1 MKVKLNVEIHADI
14 PGEFQDDAQAV
25 QLLQQEINERF
36 EIDYEYDKE
45 DQPSVM
51 FESAQIKIYIP
62 GAGKL

>member
-14 PGEFQDDAQAV
+14 PGEFQDDADAV
-25 QLLQQEINERF
+25 QLLQEEINERF

>member
-14 PGEFQDDAQAV
+14 PGEFQDDAEPQ
-25 QLLQQEINERF
+25 QILQEEINERF

>member
-25 QLLQQEINERF
+25 QLLQEEINERF
-36 EIDYEYDKE
+36 EIGYEYDKE

>member
-14 PGEFQDDAQAV
+14 PGEFQNDAEAIE
-25 QLLQQEINERF
+25 LLQDELDELLSIGAKN
-36 EIDYEYDKE
+36 DKY

-51 FESAQIKIYIP
+51 FTSAQIKIYIP

>member
-14 PGEFQDDAQAV
+14 PGEFQDDTQAV
-25 QLLQQEINERF
+25 QLLQEEINERF

>member
-1 MKVKLNVEIHADI
+1 MKVKLNIELHADI
-14 PGEFQDDAQAV
+14 PGEFQDDAEAI
-25 QLLQQEINERF
+25 QLLQEEINERF

-51 FESAQIKIYIP
+51 FTSAKIKMYIP

>member
-1 MKVKLNVEIHADI
+1 MKVKLNIELHADI
-14 PGEFQDDAQAV
+14 PGEFQDDAEAV
-25 QLLQQEINERF
+25 QLLQEEINERF

-51 FESAQIKIYIP
+51 FMSAQIKMYIP

>member
-1 MKVKLNVEIHADI
+1 MKVKINVEIHADI
-14 PGEFQDDAQAV
+14 PGEFQDDADAV
-25 QLLQQEINERF
+25 QLLQEEINERF

-51 FESAQIKIYIP
+51 FTSAQIKMYIP

>member
-25 QLLQQEINERF
+25 QLLQEEINERF
-36 EIDYEYDKE
+36 EINYEYDKE

>member
-14 PGEFQDDAQAV
+14 PGEFQDDADAV
-25 QLLQQEINERF
+25 QLLQEEINERF
-36 EIDYEYDKE
+36 EIDYEYDKD

>member
-14 PGEFQDDAQAV
+14 PGEFQDDSDAV
-25 QLLQQEINERF
+25 QLLQEEINERF

-51 FESAQIKIYIP
+51 FTSAKIKMYIP

>member
-14 PGEFQDDAQAV
+14 PGEFQDDADAV
-25 QLLQQEINERF
+25 QLLQEEINERF
-36 EIDYEYDKE
+36 EIGYEYEKE

-51 FESAQIKIYIP
+51 FESAQIKMYIP

>member
-14 PGEFQDDAQAV
+14 PGEFQDDADAV
-25 QLLQQEINERF
+25 QLLQEEINERF

-51 FESAQIKIYIP
+51 FTSAQIKIYIP

>member
-1 MKVKLNVEIHADI
+1 MKVKLNVQIHADI
-14 PGEFQDDAQAV
+14 PGEFQDDADAV

>member
-1 MKVKLNVEIHADI
+1 MKVKFNIEIHADI
-14 PGEFQDDAQAV
+14 PGEFQDDADAV
-25 QLLQQEINERF
+25 QLLQEEINERL

-51 FESAQIKIYIP
+51 FTSAKIKMYIP

>member
-25 QLLQQEINERF
+25 QLLQEEINERF